1 MNWLIIGGIVLA
13 VSVFFAVRALSGG
26 GKPQRTGYQRRD
38 FLFSAEERL
47 FHASLKQAVGG
58 DYEVFGPIRVGDVV
72 SPRGTPPRQDGPREF
87 EDIRDGRFAFV
98 LCDPA
103 DLAIACAV
111 RLRERGPAG
120 QPAGSDPLKTI
131 CHAAGLPLVGFEAG
145 PVYDEHEIRE
155 TIAQAV
161 RKEPLYVT
169 ESTGRK
175 EPRISCLD
183 NLDL

>member
-13 VSVFFAVRALSGG
+13 VSVFFAVRALLSGG

-38 FLFSAEERL
+38 FLFSPEERL

-58 DYEVFGPIRVGDVV
+58 DYAVFGPIRVGDVV
-72 SPRGTPPRQDGPREF
+72 SPRGTPSRQDAPREF

-103 DLAIACAV
+103 DLAVVCAV
-111 RLRERGPAG
+111 QLRERNPAATGP
-120 QPAGSDPLKTI
+120 DPLKSI

-145 PVYDEHEIRE
+145 PLYDEHDIRE

-175 EPRISCLD
+175 EPRISRLD
-183 NLDL
+183 NLEL